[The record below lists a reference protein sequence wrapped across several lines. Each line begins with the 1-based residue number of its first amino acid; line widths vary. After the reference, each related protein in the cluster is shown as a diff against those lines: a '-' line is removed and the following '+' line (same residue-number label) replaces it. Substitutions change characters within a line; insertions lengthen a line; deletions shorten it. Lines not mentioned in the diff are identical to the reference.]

1 MKLAEIVP
9 LYKGKEHYLETNYRP
24 ISLLTTMSKVLEK
37 IVYKCVYAFLQE
49 TEQLYV
55 NQFGFREAHS
65 CEHAIGQVING
76 VVKGLENKMNMACVL
91 LDLSKA
97 FDTIEHKIML

>member
-1 MKLAEIVP
+1 
-9 LYKGKEHYLETNYRP
+9 
-24 ISLLTTMSKVLEK
+24 MSKVLEK
-37 IVYKCVYAFLQE
+37 VVYKRVYAFLLE

-65 CEHAIGQVING
+65 CEHAVGQVING

-91 LDLSKA
+91 LTYRKRLTLSNIK
-97 FDTIEHKIML
+97 